1 MSNATRRLC
10 LALAAS
16 ILLHASILT
25 PWRLM
30 FTDNSEAGFQPV
42 VVATIRPPAPE
53 QKKPPE
59 PPQKKAAKPAPVKPD
74 EQRPGEKRLALE
86 KSSAALQTAAD
97 TREPPVAEPPPA
109 DEDAIARDAYQIDQP
124 LPPEYPLQAR
134 ERGIEGCV
142 LAAVAVAADGTVTK
156 VDILVAEP
164 PGIFD
169 QAVIE
174 SQLTTRYA
182 AARRGGSPVD
192 SRVLTVASFVIKPGT
207 RLNCALKMAP
217 QARRYLGEPRKPEN
231 GQNIVN

>member
-1 MSNATRRLC
+1 MSNATRRLW

-16 ILLHASILT
+16 IMLHASILT

-30 FTDNSEAGFQPV
+30 FADNSEAGFQPV
-42 VVATIRPPAPE
+42 VVATIRPLAPE
-53 QKKPPE
+53 PKKQPE
-59 PPQKKAAKPAPVKPD
+59 PPQKKAAKPAPTKPD
-74 EQRPGEKRLALE
+74 EQRPGEKRLAID
-86 KSSAALQTAAD
+86 KSSAALPAAAD
-97 TREPPVAEPPPA
+97 TGEAAIAEPPPRDDDLA
-109 DEDAIARDAYQIDQP
+109 ARDAYQIDQP
-124 LPPEYPLQAR
+124 LPPEYPPLAK

-142 LAAVAVAADGTVTK
+142 LAAVAVAADGTVSK

-182 AARRGGSPVD
+182 AARRDGSPID

-217 QARRYLGEPRKPEN
+217 QARRHLGEPRKPEN
-231 GQNIVN
+231 GQSSVN